1 VIVIGLGQL
10 GLPVAKYVKEKGFEV
25 YGFDA
30 STQAIERAERTI
42 GIKRALDFREFDVYI
57 ICISTHAFEDI
68 FSPSIEGVLSIA
80 DRISKEA
87 KKNGALVAI
96 ESTIPRG
103 TSKKVF
109 DILNH
114 RLHVV
119 HIPHRWYALEEK
131 EHGVN
136 QLRVIGGV
144 CDCCLDAG
152 ILFYGGRDDAIS
164 TRTTDNIYTGITRL
178 EPSPRVDVIF
188 GKDNIKNNIRYQK
201 SLDILI
207 HPVSKVE
214 IAETTK
220 IVENAHRYLQIA
232 FAEEL
237 YLYCQASNI
246 NFPELRYALNTKWN
260 VEILEPR
267 DGIRGH
273 CLPKDTKMFLQSSN
287 PRKSAMVIAAM
298 EVDTSYKQ
306 FRSAELLKDVN
317 PSNITE

>member
-1 VIVIGLGQL
+1 MIVIGLGQL

-42 GIKRALDFREFDVYI
+42 GIKRAVDFREFDVYI

-80 DRISKEA
+80 DRLSKEA

-103 TSKKVF
+103 TSKKLF
-109 DILNH
+109 DILSH

-119 HIPHRWYALEEK
+119 HTPHRWYALEEK

-144 CDCCLDAG
+144 RECCLEAG
-152 ILFYGGRDDAIS
+152 IQFYGRRDDVIS
-164 TRTTDNIYTGITRL
+164 TRTTDNIYTGITGL
-178 EPSPRVDVIF
+178 ESNPNVNVIF
-188 GKDNIKNNIRYQK
+188 GKDNINNNISNQK
-201 SLDILI
+201 SLDIPM

-237 YLYCQASNI
+237 YTFI
-246 NFPELRYALNTKWN
+246 VK
-260 VEILEPR
+260 
-267 DGIRGH
+267 
-273 CLPKDTKMFLQSSN
+273 KM
-287 PRKSAMVIAAM
+287 I
-298 EVDTSYKQ
+298 
-306 FRSAELLKDVN
+306 
-317 PSNITE
+317 